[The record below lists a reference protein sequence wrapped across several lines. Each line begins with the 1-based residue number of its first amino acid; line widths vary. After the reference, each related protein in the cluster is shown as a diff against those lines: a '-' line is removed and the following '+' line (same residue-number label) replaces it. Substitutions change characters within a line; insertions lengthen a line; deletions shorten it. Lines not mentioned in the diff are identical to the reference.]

1 MKYLKFCS
9 LVFQKEIKNS
19 LRSFRCSEPMK
30 KQLNVLQNS
39 SYITSQAKTAKAEGL
54 QHNTAKFQAADCPCR
69 PAAEF
74 VPFLASAF
82 HKNII
87 GQLNI

>member
-39 SYITSQAKTAKAEGL
+39 TYITRARQPKPKDY
-54 QHNTAKFQAADCPCR
+54 NTAKFQAADCPCR